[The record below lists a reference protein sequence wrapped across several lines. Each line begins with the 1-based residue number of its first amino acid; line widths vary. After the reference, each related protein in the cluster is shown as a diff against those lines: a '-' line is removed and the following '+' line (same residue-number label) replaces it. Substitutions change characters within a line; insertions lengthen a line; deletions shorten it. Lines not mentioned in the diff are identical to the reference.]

1 MSFKELEEI
10 VEDILLSSKYKNIN
24 KRTISE
30 IAKIESC
37 KYKGKKSL
45 VKAIKNKLHQI
56 YGAFLTER
64 DIEKINR
71 LLDVLETDSRTLKE
85 TSKKILLLHCST
97 RERIESY
104 ETLYREIFSLTG
116 NPKSILDL
124 ACGFNPYSIPW
135 MDICGPIEYY
145 AYDIDSLLIESIN
158 RFLGM
163 INYPKL
169 AIVKD
174 IIFED
179 VEEYGD
185 VCFIF
190 KFLPT
195 AERVKKGASIE
206 LLEKIKSQF
215 IIVSFPLKSIGGKR
229 KGMLE
234 NYSKIFEPVFTQR
247 YIIMK
252 RFILEEE
259 VFYILRRG
267 K

>member
-1 MSFKELEEI
+1 MSSKDLEEI
-10 VEDILLSSKYKNIN
+10 VEDILLSSKYRNIN
-24 KRTISE
+24 RRTISG

-37 KYKGKKSL
+37 KYKGEKSL

-56 YGAFLTER
+56 YGAFLTEK
-64 DIEKINR
+64 DIEKINS
-71 LLDVLETDSRTLKE
+71 LLDILETDSGALKE
-85 TSKKILLLHCST
+85 ISKKILLFHRST

-116 NPKSILDL
+116 IPESILDL

-135 MDICGPIEYY
+135 MNICSPIEYY

-163 INYPKL
+163 INYPEL
-169 AIVKD
+169 AMVKD
-174 IIFED
+174 VIFED
-179 VEEYGD
+179 IEERGD

-206 LLEKIKSQF
+206 LLEKVKSQF
-215 IIVSFPLKSIGGKR
+215 IIVSFPLKSIGGKE

-234 NYSKIFEPVFTQR
+234 NYSKIFEPAFKQNYT
-247 YIIMK
+247 IMK
-252 RFILEEE
+252 RFILGEEI
-259 VFYILRRG
+259 FYVLRRE